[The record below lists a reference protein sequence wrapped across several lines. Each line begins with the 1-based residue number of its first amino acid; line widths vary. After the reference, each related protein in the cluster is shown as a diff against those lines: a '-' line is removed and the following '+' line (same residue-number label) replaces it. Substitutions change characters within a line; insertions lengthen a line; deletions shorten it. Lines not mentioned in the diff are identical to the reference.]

1 VQGFDQKPCVKGK
14 DNLIRDVSVA
24 MKHHR
29 INPKD
34 LIAPDQASAKKTSET
49 STPESCEENPMDYRE
64 LFMQSQER
72 EAQLRQFLIKYE
84 TLLDEVEDPISEI
97 DLKGN
102 ITYSNNA
109 ASKIWGI
116 PKEQTIGLNYKSWT
130 DSVNRQIASDA
141 YARVFQTGMPCRFSY
156 EIIRED
162 GVRRVVEDSG
172 SPIRNAQGD
181 IVGFRSV
188 SRDITERKK
197 VEKELAEHRS
207 RLEAIFGSV
216 KEAIITVDMNLSV
229 IEANQ
234 STESICGLSS
244 RGMVGRPLSECLTL
258 CSQSCRDVI
267 RQTLEKKSTIKEYHI
282 ECGHQQRQ
290 QQLVSVTSA
299 PLRDAGG
306 QYLGA
311 VLVIRDITL
320 LRDLERELRERHQ
333 FQNIIG
339 RSKKMQDVYRLLEDL
354 ANLETTVLITGESG
368 TGKELV
374 ARALH
379 YSGQRAFKPFIAVN
393 CSALTESLLES
404 ELFGHVKGAFTGA
417 IKDKQGRFQA
427 ADGGTLLLDEI
438 GDISPII
445 QLKLLR
451 VLQDKTFERV
461 GDSEPQKVDVRV
473 ITCTNKNLKEKVRL
487 GEFRE
492 DLYYRLKVV
501 EVALPP
507 LRDRLEDIPL
517 FIDYLC
523 RVFNERFNRSIEGV
537 SKEVLNIFMN
547 YPWPGNVRE
556 LEHVIEHAF
565 IICHGRVI
573 TLEDLP
579 AEFRDLRKP
588 GISAGSGNRTQPVTE
603 AQEIIDALAKVRWN
617 KTKAAHLLGI
627 NRRTLY
633 RKLAQFHIDPNS

>member
-1 VQGFDQKPCVKGK
+1 MNHHREPSRVQIAPNKWGPENPELSKPECFK
-14 DNLIRDVSVA
+14 DNPI
-24 MKHHR
+24 
-29 INPKD
+29 
-34 LIAPDQASAKKTSET
+34 
-49 STPESCEENPMDYRE
+49 DYRE
-64 LFMQSQER
+64 LYEQTKER
-72 EAQLRQFLIKYE
+72 EASLQQSLIMYQK
-84 TLLDEVEDPISEI
+84 LLDEVEDPISEM
-97 DLKGN
+97 DLKGT
-102 ITYSNNA
+102 ITFSNNA
-109 ASKIWGI
+109 AFKIWGV
-116 PKEQTIGLNYKSWT
+116 PKEKTIGLNYKSWA
-130 DSVNRQIASDA
+130 DPVNQKIAYEA
-141 YARVFQTGMPCRFSY
+141 YTKVYKTGQPCRFSY
-156 EIIRED
+156 EIVRED
-162 GVRRVVEDSG
+162 GARRVVEDSG
-172 SPIRNAQGD
+172 SAIRNAQGD
-181 IVGFRSV
+181 IIGFRSV
-188 SRDITERKK
+188 SRDITDRKK

-216 KEAIITVDMNLSV
+216 KEAIITVDMTLAV
-229 IEANQ
+229 MEANQ
-234 STESICGLSS
+234 STETICGLKV
-244 RGMVGRPLSECLTL
+244 REMIGKPLSEGLTR
-258 CSQSCRDVI
+258 CSQSCSNVI
-267 RQTLEKKSTIKEYHI
+267 KQTLEKKSTIKEYRI
-282 ECGHQQRQ
+282 ECNHQQRQ

-299 PLRDAGG
+299 PLRDTNG

-339 RSKKMQDVYRLLEDL
+339 RSKKMQDLYRLLEDL
-354 ANLETTVLITGESG
+354 ANLETTILITGESG

-404 ELFGHVKGAFTGA
+404 ELFGHIKGAFTGA

-427 ADGGTLLLDEI
+427 ANGGTLLLDEI
-438 GDISPII
+438 GDISSII

-451 VLQDKTFERV
+451 VLQEKTFERV

-473 ITCTNKNLKEKVRL
+473 IACTNKNLKEKVRL

-501 EVALPP
+501 EVALPA

-517 FIDYLC
+517 FIDHWC
-523 RVFNERFNRSIEGV
+523 RLFSDRFHRNIEGV
-537 SKEVLNIFMN
+537 SNEVLHIFMN

-565 IICHGRVI
+565 IICHSRVI
-573 TLEDLP
+573 TIDDLP
-579 AEFRDLRKP
+579 VEFRELGQTGKIAVPNTRP
-588 GISAGSGNRTQPVTE
+588 PLALE
-603 AQEIIDALAKVRWN
+603 AQEIIDALTKVRWN
-617 KTKAAHLLGI
+617 KTKAAHLLGV

-633 RKLAQFHIDPNS
+633 RKLELFQIDSAS

>member
-1 VQGFDQKPCVKGK
+1 MIPDNSGVK
-14 DNLIRDVSVA
+14 S
-24 MKHHR
+24 
-29 INPKD
+29 
-34 LIAPDQASAKKTSET
+34 PDI
-49 STPESCEENPMDYRE
+49 STPAHHEENPFDYRNLYE
-64 LFMQSQER
+64 LSQGR
-72 EAQLRQFLIKYE
+72 EAELKQFLTMYE

-102 ITYSNNA
+102 ITYCNNA
-109 ASKIWGI
+109 SSRIWGV
-116 PKEQTIGLNYKSWT
+116 PREQTIGLNYRSWT
-130 DSVNRQIASDA
+130 DSTNRKIAYDA
-141 YARVFQTGMPCRFSY
+141 YARIFRTGVPCRFSY
-156 EIIRED
+156 EIIRND
-162 GVRRVVEDSG
+162 GARRVVEDSG
-172 SPIRNAQGD
+172 SVIRNTAGE

-197 VEKELAEHRS
+197 VEKELAAQRS

-216 KEAIITVDMNLSV
+216 KEAIITLDMNFAV
-229 IEANQ
+229 MEANQ
-234 STESICGLSS
+234 STQSICGLNPCEIT
-244 RGMVGRPLSECLTL
+244 GKPLAECRAL
-258 CSQSCRDVI
+258 CSRSCSDVI
-267 RQTLEKKSTIKEYHI
+267 RQTLEKKSTIREYRI
-282 ECGHQQRQ
+282 ECGRHGREK
-290 QQLVSVTSA
+290 QLVSVTSA

-320 LRDLERELRERHQ
+320 LRDLERELHERHQ
-333 FQNIIG
+333 FHNIIG
-339 RSKKMQDVYRLLEDL
+339 RSRKMQDVYRLLEDL
-354 ANLETTVLITGESG
+354 ADLETTVLITGESG

-417 IKDKQGRFQA
+417 IKDKVGRFQA

-438 GDISPII
+438 GDISPMI

-451 VLQDKTFERV
+451 VLQEKTFEPV
-461 GDSEPQKVDVRV
+461 GDSQPQKADVRV
-473 ITCTNKNLKEKVRL
+473 ITCTNKNLKEKVRS

-507 LRDRLEDIPL
+507 LRDRLEDVPL
-517 FIDYLC
+517 FLDHLC
-523 RVFNERFNRSIEGV
+523 RMFNERFRRSIEGV
-537 SKEVLNIFMN
+537 SKEVLHTFMN

-565 IICHGRVI
+565 IVCHGNVI
-573 TLEDLP
+573 TLDDLP
-579 AEFRDLRKP
+579 LEFREHRRQAL
-588 GISAGSGNRTQPVTE
+588 AGSSGSRTDTTL
-603 AQEIIDALAKVRWN
+603 AAREIIDALTRTRWN
-617 KTKAAHLLGI
+617 KTKAARLLGI

-633 RKLAQFHIDPNS
+633 RRMEQLQIDIDP

>member
-1 VQGFDQKPCVKGK
+1 M
-14 DNLIRDVSVA
+14 NR
-24 MKHHR
+24 HR
-29 INPKD
+29 VPSIDIITPNGQNPD
-34 LIAPDQASAKKTSET
+34 GSELASHKAGE
-49 STPESCEENPMDYRE
+49 ESSLDYRE
-64 LFMQSQER
+64 LYQQAIAR
-72 EAQLRQFLIKYE
+72 EAMLRQSLIMYE
-84 TLLDEVEDPISEI
+84 KLLDEVEDPISEM
-97 DLKGN
+97 DLKGT
-102 ITYSNNA
+102 ITFSNNA
-109 ASKIWGI
+109 AFKIWGV
-116 PKEQTIGLNYKSWT
+116 PKEQTIGLNYKSWS
-130 DSVNRQIASDA
+130 DSANQKIARDA
-141 YARVFQTGMPCRFSY
+141 YIKVYQTGQPCRFSY
-156 EIIRED
+156 EIIRAD

-172 SPIRNAQGD
+172 SAIRNAQGD
-181 IVGFRSV
+181 IIGFRSV
-188 SRDITERKK
+188 SRDITDRRK

-216 KEAIITVDMNLSV
+216 KEAIITVDMSLAV

-234 STESICGLSS
+234 STETICGV
-244 RGMVGRPLSECLTL
+244 RVREMAGRPLSECLTL
-258 CSQSCRDVI
+258 CSQSCGDVI
-267 RQTLEKKSTIKEYHI
+267 KQTLEKKSTIREYRI
-282 ECGHQQRQ
+282 ECNHQQRQ

-299 PLRDAGG
+299 PLRDANG

-339 RSKKMQDVYRLLEDL
+339 RSKKMQDLYRLLEDL

-393 CSALTESLLES
+393 CSALTEGLLES
-404 ELFGHVKGAFTGA
+404 ELFGHIKGAFTGA

-427 ADGGTLLLDEI
+427 ANGGTLLLDEI

-451 VLQDKTFERV
+451 VLQEKTFERV
-461 GDSEPQKVDVRV
+461 GDSEPQKADVRV
-473 ITCTNKNLKEKVRL
+473 IACTNKNLKEKVHS

-507 LRDRLEDIPL
+507 LRDRMEDMPL
-517 FIDYLC
+517 FIEHLC
-523 RVFNERFNRSIEGV
+523 RIFNERFNRKIEGV
-537 SKEVLNIFMN
+537 SNEVLQIFMN
-547 YPWPGNVRE
+547 YSWPGNVRE

-573 TLEDLP
+573 TIDDLP
-579 AEFRDLRKP
+579 TEIRELGRP
-588 GISAGSGNRTQPVTE
+588 GKTSASVTRTAVALE
-603 AQEIIDALAKVRWN
+603 SQEILNALTKARWN

-633 RKLAQFHIDPNS
+633 RKLELLHIDPSV

>member
-1 VQGFDQKPCVKGK
+1 MCRFIMNDHQNHPIKNIVQ
-14 DNLIRDVSVA
+14 N
-24 MKHHR
+24 
-29 INPKD
+29 D
-34 LIAPDQASAKKTSET
+34 LDAKKKIQEIS
-49 STPESCEENPMDYRE
+49 SPESQEDNPIDYRKLYE
-64 LFMQSQER
+64 QARER
-72 EAQLRQFLIKYE
+72 EALLRQSLIKYE
-84 TLLDEVEDPISEI
+84 TLLDEVEDPISEV
-97 DLKGN
+97 DLKGT

-109 ASKIWGI
+109 AFKIWGI
-116 PKEQTIGLNYKSWT
+116 PKEQTIGKNYKSWT
-130 DSVNRQIASDA
+130 DPANQKIAYEA
-141 YARVFQTGMPCRFSY
+141 YSGVYKTGLPCRFSY

-162 GVRRVVEDSG
+162 GVRKVVEDSG
-172 SPIRNAQGD
+172 SAIRNAHGE
-181 IVGFRSV
+181 IIGFRSV

-216 KEAIITVDMNLSV
+216 KEAIITVDMSLAV

-234 STESICGLSS
+234 STETICGV
-244 RGMVGRPLSECLTL
+244 RVRDMAGRPLSECLTL
-258 CSQSCRDVI
+258 CSQSCSNVI
-267 RQTLEKKSTIKEYHI
+267 KQTLEKKSTIREYRI
-282 ECGHQQRQ
+282 ECNHQQRQ

-299 PLRDAGG
+299 PLRDASG

-339 RSKKMQDVYRLLEDL
+339 RSKKMQDLYRLLEDL

-404 ELFGHVKGAFTGA
+404 ELFGHIKGAFTGA

-427 ADGGTLLLDEI
+427 ANGGTLLLDEI

-451 VLQDKTFERV
+451 VLQEKTFERV
-461 GDSEPQKVDVRV
+461 GDSEPQKADVRV
-473 ITCTNKNLKEKVRL
+473 IACTNKNLKEKVHS

-507 LRDRLEDIPL
+507 LRDRMEDMPL
-517 FIDYLC
+517 LIEHLC
-523 RVFNERFNRSIEGV
+523 RMFNERFNRKIEGV
-537 SKEVLNIFMN
+537 SNEVLHIFMN
-547 YPWPGNVRE
+547 YSWLGNVRE

-565 IICHGRVI
+565 IICHGSVI
-573 TLEDLP
+573 TIDDLP
-579 AEFRDLRKP
+579 AEFRELDRP
-588 GISAGSGNRTQPVTE
+588 GKFSASVTRAPVALE
-603 AQEIIDALAKVRWN
+603 SQEIINALTKAHWN

-633 RKLAQFHIDPNS
+633 RKLELLHIEPSD

>member
-1 VQGFDQKPCVKGK
+1 
-14 DNLIRDVSVA
+14 
-24 MKHHR
+24 M
-29 INPKD
+29 
-34 LIAPDQASAKKTSET
+34 
-49 STPESCEENPMDYRE
+49 
-64 LFMQSQER
+64 
-72 EAQLRQFLIKYE
+72 
-84 TLLDEVEDPISEI
+84 
-97 DLKGN
+97 DLKGT
-102 ITYSNNA
+102 ITFSNNA
-109 ASKIWGI
+109 AFKIWGI
-116 PKEQTIGLNYKSWT
+116 PKEQTIGLNYKCWS
-130 DSVNRQIASDA
+130 DPANQKIARDA
-141 YARVFQTGMPCRFSY
+141 YINVYKTGQPCRFSY
-156 EIIRED
+156 EIIRAD

-172 SPIRNAQGD
+172 SAIRNAQGD
-181 IVGFRSV
+181 IIGFRSV
-188 SRDITERKK
+188 SRDITDRRK

-216 KEAIITVDMNLSV
+216 KEAIVTVDMTLAV
-229 IEANQ
+229 MEANQ
-234 STESICGLSS
+234 STETICGLKV
-244 RGMVGRPLSECLTL
+244 GEMVGKPFLECLTH
-258 CSQSCRDVI
+258 CSQSCSNVI
-267 RQTLEKKSTIKEYHI
+267 KQTLEKKSTIREYRI
-282 ECGHQQRQ
+282 ECNHQQRQ

-299 PLRDAGG
+299 PLRDANG

-339 RSKKMQDVYRLLEDL
+339 RSKKMQDLYRLLEDL

-404 ELFGHVKGAFTGA
+404 ELFGHIKGAFTGA

-427 ADGGTLLLDEI
+427 ANGGTLLLDEI

-451 VLQDKTFERV
+451 VLQEKTFERV
-461 GDSEPQKVDVRV
+461 GDSEPQKADVRV
-473 ITCTNKNLKEKVRL
+473 IACTNKNLKEKVHA

-507 LRDRLEDIPL
+507 LRDRMEDMPL
-517 FIDYLC
+517 FIEHLC
-523 RVFNERFNRSIEGV
+523 RIFNERFNRKIEGV
-537 SKEVLNIFMN
+537 SNEVLQIFMN
-547 YPWPGNVRE
+547 YSWPGNVRE

-573 TLEDLP
+573 TIDDLP
-579 AEFRDLRKP
+579 TEIRELGRP
-588 GISAGSGNRTQPVTE
+588 GKSSASVTRTPVALE
-603 AQEIIDALAKVRWN
+603 SQEILDALTKARWN

-633 RKLAQFHIDPNS
+633 RKLELLHIDPSV

>member
-1 VQGFDQKPCVKGK
+1 MFH
-14 DNLIRDVSVA
+14 ISRDVSPI
-24 MKHHR
+24 MNHHR
-29 INPKD
+29 VSSRDKVTPNERNPDNPDLAKRDVLKD
-34 LIAPDQASAKKTSET
+34 
-49 STPESCEENPMDYRE
+49 NPIDYRE
-64 LFMQSQER
+64 LYEQSKEC
-72 EAQLRQFLIKYE
+72 EALLRQSLIKYE
-84 TLLDEVEDPISEI
+84 KLLDEVEDTISEV
-97 DLKGN
+97 DLKGT
-102 ITYSNNA
+102 ITFVNNA
-109 ASKIWGI
+109 ASRAWGI
-116 PKEQTIGLNYKSWT
+116 AREEAIGLNYKSWA
-130 DSVNRQIASDA
+130 DLINQKIATEA
-141 YARVFQTGMPCRFSY
+141 YAKVYKTGQPCRFSY

-172 SPIRNAQGD
+172 SAIRNAQGD
-181 IVGFRSV
+181 ITGFRSV
-188 SRDITERKK
+188 SRDITDRKK

-216 KEAIITVDMNLSV
+216 KEAILTVDMTLAV
-229 IEANQ
+229 MEANQ
-234 STESICGLSS
+234 STETICGLKV
-244 RGMVGRPLSECLTL
+244 REMIGKPLSECLTL
-258 CSQSCRDVI
+258 CSQSCNDVI
-267 RQTLEKKSTIKEYHI
+267 RETLEKKSTIKEYRI
-282 ECGHQQRQ
+282 ECNHQQRQ

-299 PLRDAGG
+299 PLRDANG

-339 RSKKMQDVYRLLEDL
+339 RSKKMQDIYRLLEDL

-404 ELFGHVKGAFTGA
+404 ELFGHIKGAFTGA

-427 ADGGTLLLDEI
+427 ANGGSLLLDEI

-451 VLQDKTFERV
+451 VLQEKTFERV
-461 GDSEPQKVDVRV
+461 GDSEPQKADVRV
-473 ITCTNKNLKEKVRL
+473 IACTNKNLKEKVHS

-507 LRDRLEDIPL
+507 LRDRREDIPL
-517 FIDYLC
+517 FIEHLC
-523 RVFNERFNRSIEGV
+523 RMFNERFNRKIEGV
-537 SKEVLNIFMN
+537 SNEVLHIFMS

-556 LEHVIEHAF
+556 LEHAIEHAF
-565 IICHGRVI
+565 IICHGHVI
-573 TLEDLP
+573 TIDDLP
-579 AEFRDLRKP
+579 AEFQEQELSLNKP
-588 GISAGSGNRTQPVTE
+588 CKLSASVARTPLAIE
-603 AQEIIDALAKVRWN
+603 SQEIINALTKARWN

-633 RKLAQFHIDPNS
+633 RKLELFHIDPST